1 MMISHSKARAIC
13 KDTLLFNRYG
23 VLDCWEVQSV
33 KRLGEKNESLFFCFS
48 ARFRGAKPPSY
59 LFRLFRGLQRVK

>member
-33 KRLGEKNESLFFCFS
+33 KRLGEKMHESLFFCFS
-48 ARFRGAKPPSY
+48 VSPFSGSKAD
-59 LFRLFRGLQRVK
+59 GLSVAGITKG